1 MRIALYALALLFG
14 QTAVA
19 DVDARLEE
27 ARKAI
32 ESHLAASGHPGI
44 VIGITDR
51 QQLREVVVHGYA
63 DLKTRTPLSA
73 DSRFAIGSISKAFTA
88 IALMQVA
95 DEGRFDPH
103 APVSRYLPALR
114 IQTEFEP
121 MSGHD
126 VLSHT
131 AGLPSYLPDTASS
144 QAVMLSLQHFVPSY
158 PPGAHWHYS
167 NTGYQLMG
175 YVLEHLDN
183 GRYDEIIQRRVLA
196 PLGMKDTSAI
206 IDDAQRSHMTV
217 SYARW
222 PYDGKYVEAPWFEY
236 LAGDGS
242 IVSTVADMA
251 AYARFF
257 LNRGQGEKGRLLSE
271 QSFAKLTTPVLEN
284 YAYGLDVRQERGGFV
299 LSHDGGI
306 AGFESRFEAHT
317 GLGFAI
323 VFLSNGGMDET
334 LQPWVAELA
343 AAAFSDQPLPPSPAP
358 APDLLMAP
366 LGDYL
371 GHFESSNARQVAAD
385 LRLINGDLTIREGT
399 TEKRLQRMGVNVF
412 RAAAPSADREAY
424 VFTREDDK
432 PLGAV
437 TGFSHGS
444 SWYDLHRAPARPA
457 PVPSPAEYARYVGH
471 YVNNGPEGP
480 EARVYVRN
488 GRLLAAME
496 INETFAPL
504 PLEPVGKATFRLGR
518 EHYTPERARFD
529 GIIDGHAQLLLI
541 DGVPLNRRDTP

>member
-1 MRIALYALALLFG
+1 MRIAFLALALILG
-14 QTAVA
+14 RTAAA

-32 ESHLAASGHPGI
+32 ESHLAASRQPGV

-51 QQLREVVVHGYA
+51 HRLREVVVHGYA

-88 IALMQVA
+88 IALMQIA

-103 APVSRYLPALR
+103 APVNRYLPALR
-114 IQTEFEP
+114 IQTEFAP
-121 MSGHD
+121 MTGHD

-144 QAVMLSLQHFVPSY
+144 QAVMLSLRRFVPSY
-158 PPGAHWHYS
+158 PPGAHWYYS

-183 GRYDEIIQRRVLA
+183 GPYDEIIQRRVLA
-196 PLGMKDTSAI
+196 PLGMKDTSAV

-217 SYARW
+217 SYRRW

-257 LNRGQGEKGRLLSE
+257 LNRGQGENGRLLSE

-284 YAYGLDVRQERGGFV
+284 YSYGLEVRQEQGGLV

-323 VFLSNGGMDET
+323 VFLSNGGMDQT
-334 LQPWVAELA
+334 LQSWVAEIA
-343 AAAFSDQPLPPSPAP
+343 AAAFADQPPPPSPAP
-358 APDLLMAP
+358 PPDLLLAP

-371 GHFESSNARQVAAD
+371 GHFETSSARKAAAD
-385 LRLINGDLTIREGT
+385 LRLINGDLILREGT
-399 TEKRLQRMGVNVF
+399 TERRLQRMGVNVF

-424 VFTREDDK
+424 VFARKEDK

-444 SWYDLHRAPARPA
+444 SWYVLHHASAA
-457 PVPSPAEYARYVGH
+457 PVPSPVQYAEYVGH
-471 YVNNGPEGP
+471 YVTNGPEGP
-480 EARVYVRN
+480 EARVYVRD
-488 GRLLAAME
+488 GRLFAAME

-504 PLEPVGKATFRLGR
+504 PLQAVGTATFRLGPER
-518 EHYTPERARFD
+518 YSPERARFD